1 MTTITAA
8 NTAFKATSGT
18 IDSEWASQDFT
29 VPTADATASK
39 MTVQLAS
46 ASVTQSAVTSY
57 ALFVTAQSWWTVAGV
72 QKAQTWFS
80 PKVSSAGTYL
90 NIVADSADV
99 KTSTTADNI
108 WTAQSQA
115 AITGLNN
122 FAGADG
128 ENKYSATYST

>member
-72 QKAQTWFS
+72 ARAQTWFS
-80 PKVSSAGTYL
+80 PKASSAGTYL
-90 NIVADSADV
+90 NIVADSTAV
-99 KTSTTADNI
+99 KTSTTAGNI

-115 AITGLNN
+115 AITGIND
-122 FAGADG
+122 FAGVDG
-128 ENKYSATYST
+128 ENKYSATYSN